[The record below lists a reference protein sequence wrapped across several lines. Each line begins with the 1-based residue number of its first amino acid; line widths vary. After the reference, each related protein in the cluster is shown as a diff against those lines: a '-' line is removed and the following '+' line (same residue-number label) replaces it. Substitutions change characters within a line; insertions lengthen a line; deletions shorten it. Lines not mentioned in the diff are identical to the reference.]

1 MVKRINRLVNSG
13 TSARGFTAPDMVSIP
28 VISTAKPMRI
38 WAIFL
43 CLSFLE
49 IIRIPTPISA
59 RTGEKE
65 DGFNSFKKKLPPSIP
80 ARLKIQLVMVVPML
94 APMIMPIA
102 WDNFII
108 PELTNPT
115 TMTVV
120 AEEDC
125 ITAVTPAPRS
135 TALKRLEVRL
145 SSICSSR
152 PPDSLERPSPSTC
165 IPYKNR
171 ARPPNI
177 VNNPKKSMLFSPC
190 LYLD

>member
-1 MVKRINRLVNSG
+1 MKRPVNSG

-38 WAIFL
+38 WAISRF
-43 CLSFLE
+43 LSFLE
-49 IIRIPTPISA
+49 DMRMMTPISA
-59 RTGEKE
+59 STGEKE
-65 DGFNSFKKKLPPSIP
+65 VGFNSLIKKLPPWMP

-94 APMIMPIA
+94 APIIMPIA

-108 PELTNPT
+108 PELTKPT

-125 ITAVTPAPRS
+125 ITAVTPAPSS
-135 TALKRLEVRL
+135 TALNRLEVRL
-145 SSICSSR
+145 SSICSRR
-152 PPDSLERPSPSTC
+152 PPDNLESPSPSTC
-165 IPYKNR
+165 IPYRNS

-190 LYLD
+190 FYLD